1 MNMQYFA
8 IMMQSFMENG
18 YRLHYVIEE
27 NRYSFT
33 RIVEFGVFIWSPFGH
48 RPNILAWGVRVDESQ
63 NVVAFNT
70 KTLYI
75 FPSIRPLPNH

>member
-8 IMMQSFMENG
+8 IMMQSLMENG

-27 NRYSFT
+27 NRCFFT
-33 RIVEFGVFIWSPFGH
+33 RIVEFGVFIWSPFGQ
-48 RPNILAWGVRVDESQ
+48 RPDILAWGGRVDESQ
-63 NVVAFNT
+63 IVVAFNT